1 MNRPLLASLALLT
14 AAAGGALLAL
24 MLSDGA
30 PERDPPRAES
40 REPLYWVAPMDP
52 SYRRDQP
59 GKSPM
64 GMDLVPVYEEGQGEG
79 AGADPAGT
87 VRIAPAVENNLGV
100 RTAVAER
107 RVLRPTL
114 RTVGYVRWDED
125 RLTHV
130 HPRVSGW
137 IEKLHVKAA
146 GDPVRAGEPLYA
158 LYSPDLVNAQEEFVL
173 ALRRDN
179 AALAQAAR
187 ERLAALKVP
196 ASLVRAIEADRTVR
210 QTVTFSAGHDG
221 LVDELNI
228 REGFYV
234 EPGTTLMAIG
244 ALGSVWV
251 EAEVLERQVDR
262 VRVGMPVRMSAD
274 YHPGREW
281 RGRVDFIYPSLDPV
295 TRTLRLRL
303 RFANPDSA
311 LRPNMFT
318 RVILEAP
325 AGDPVL
331 AVPAEAV
338 IRTGDGDR
346 VVLALG
352 DGRFRA
358 VAVEL
363 GAHDDRFVEVRA
375 GLATG
380 DRVVTSAQF
389 LLDSESSQRAG
400 LERLSTGG
408 TTDRDRGE
416 MDRGEMDHGAVDHGA
431 MDHSAMDHSAMDH
444 GAMDQGEKD
453 PGGDGEGT
461 P

>member
-1 MNRPLLASLALLT
+1 MKKRFLNGLGLL
-14 AAAGGALLAL
+14 AAAGAGAGLTLLLTGESPPAEPA
-24 MLSDGA
+24 SA
-30 PERDPPRAES
+30 PT

-52 SYRRDQP
+52 SHRRDAP

-64 GMDLVPVYEEGQGEG
+64 GMDLVPVYDAS
-79 AGADPAGT
+79 AGAEPAGT

-100 RTAVAER
+100 RTATVER

-130 HPRVSGW
+130 HPRVAGW
-137 IEKLHVKAA
+137 VETLHVKAA
-146 GDPVRAGEPLYA
+146 GDPVGAGEPLYA

-173 ALRRDN
+173 ALGRDN
-179 AALAQAAR
+179 AALARAAR

-210 QTVTFSAGHDG
+210 QTVTFTATDDG
-221 LVDELNI
+221 IVDELNI

-244 ALGSVWV
+244 ALDSVWV
-251 EAEVLERQVDR
+251 EAEVLERQADR
-262 VRVGMPVRMSAD
+262 VRVGMPVRMTAD

-303 RFANPDSA
+303 RFANPDGA

-318 RVILEAP
+318 RVTLEAP
-325 AGDPVL
+325 AGEPVP

-346 VVLALG
+346 VVLSLG
-352 DGRFRA
+352 GGRFRA
-358 VAVEL
+358 VPVEL
-363 GAHDDRFVEVRA
+363 GAHGDRFVEVRD
-375 GLATG
+375 GLAPG
-380 DRVVTSAQF
+380 DRVVTSAQY
-389 LLDSESSQRAG
+389 LLDSESSRRAG
-400 LERLSTGG
+400 LERLSAEAGSAQ
-408 TTDRDRGE
+408 DHGE
-416 MDRGEMDHGAVDHGA
+416 MDHDAMNHEAMDHGEMDHGEMDHEA
-431 MDHSAMDHSAMDH
+431 MDHDH
-444 GAMDQGEKD
+444 GGEEA
-453 PGGDGEGT
+453 P
-461 P
+461 